1 MSIDN
6 FFAPLSL
13 GALKLPNRI
22 VMPPLTRMRAAVSGV
37 PTLLSAT
44 YYAQRATAG
53 LIITEATAITPQA
66 HGYPNMP
73 GIYSRAQI
81 AGWSEV
87 TKAVHEQGGRIAL
100 QVVHSGRA
108 SHSSYNADGSLPV
121 GPSAI
126 APATGQAFTPTFSLV
141 DFETPRALDTTE
153 VSAIVEDFRQ
163 AALNAIEAGFDA
175 VELHAANGY
184 LLDEFLQDGSNR
196 RTDRYGGS
204 IAGRSRFLLETVTAV
219 SGAIGADRV
228 GVRLSPHGNFNDMY
242 DSDPQALFG
251 YLISELNGFH
261 LAYLH
266 LIEPRSSSIG
276 AGEDLSVDSANNAAL
291 FSRAFN
297 GPVISAG
304 GYDARSGSAAIAE
317 GHADAIGFGRMFIS
331 NPDLVQRLEMQAP
344 LNNYDRST
352 FYGGA
357 ERGYTDYPR
366 IEVTA

>member
-1 MSIDN
+1 MEN
-6 FFAPLSL
+6 LFAPLSL
-13 GALKLPNRI
+13 GALELPNRI
-22 VMPPLTRMRAAVSGV
+22 VMPPLTRMRAGAGGV
-37 PTLLSAT
+37 PTPLSAK

-53 LIITEATAITPQA
+53 LIITEATAISLQA

-73 GIYSRAQI
+73 GIYSREQI

-87 TKAVHEQGGRIAL
+87 TRAVHENGGRIAL
-100 QVVHSGRA
+100 QIVHSGRA

-126 APATGQAFTPTFSLV
+126 APSTGQAFTPTFTLV
-141 DFETPRALDTTE
+141 DFETPRPLEIAEL
-153 VSAIVEDFRQ
+153 SAIVEDFLQ
-163 AALNAIEAGFDA
+163 AAQKAIEAGFDA

-184 LLDEFLQDGSNR
+184 LLDEFLQDGSNQ

-204 IAGRSRFLLETVTAV
+204 IAGRSLLLIETVAAV
-219 SGAIGADRV
+219 SNAIGAERV
-228 GVRLSPHGNFNDMY
+228 GVRLSPHGNFNDMH

-251 YLISELNGFH
+251 HVIEQLNGFH

-276 AGEDLSVDSANNAAL
+276 AGEGLSVDSANNAAL
-291 FSRAFN
+291 FGRAYR

-304 GYDARSGSAAIAE
+304 GYDAWSGSAALAN
-317 GHADAIGFGRMFIS
+317 GHADAIGFGRMFIA
-331 NPDLVQRLEMQAP
+331 NPDLVQRIKVLAP
-344 LNNYDRST
+344 LNDYDRNT

-366 IEVTA
+366 IETV

>member
-1 MSIDN
+1 MPLDN
-6 FFAPLSL
+6 LFTPLSL
-13 GALKLPNRI
+13 GALSLPNRI
-22 VMPPLTRMRAAVSGV
+22 VMPPLTRMRAATGGV

-81 AGWSEV
+81 VGWSEV
-87 TKAVHEQGGRIAL
+87 TKAVHEQGGLVAMQI
-100 QVVHSGRA
+100 VHSGRA

-126 APATGQAFTPTFSLV
+126 APATGQAFTPAFSLV
-141 DFETPRALDTTE
+141 DFETPRALDTEE
-153 VSAIVEDFRQ
+153 VSAIVEDFRH
-163 AALNAIEAGFDA
+163 AALNALEAGFDA

-204 IAGRSRFLLETVTAV
+204 IAARSRFLLETVAAV
-219 SGAIGADRV
+219 SQAIGSNRV

-251 YLISELNGFH
+251 HVISELNGFG

-276 AGEDLSVDSANNAAL
+276 VGEDLSVDSANNAAL
-291 FSRAFN
+291 FRRSFKGR
-297 GPVISAG
+297 VISAG
-304 GYDARSGSAAIAE
+304 GYDAESGSAAIAE
-317 GHADAIGFGRMFIS
+317 GLADAIGFGRMFIS

-366 IEVTA
+366 IGACQ